1 MAGFLSHGNDKQLKN
16 YVRSLRKRLKSSKA
30 WGIALLWK
38 ISASYSLSSA
48 PPSLLSNVNIDFYV
62 SDHQAK
68 RYLKWWD
75 KSALSLNLWEYGGLG
90 CWLRTYSKLSFV
102 LQISI
107 LKRSSA
113 LQHLQGFHH
122 VKITAVRSDLNCVKM
137 KNNNSLK
144 ASSQKQKIRENHQT
158 MYSLKEN

>member
-1 MAGFLSHGNDKQLKN
+1 MLGFFSHGNHKQLKN
-16 YVRSLRKRLKSSKA
+16 YVKSLRKWLKSSKS

-48 PPSLLSNVNIDFYV
+48 PTSLLRNVNIDFYV
-62 SDHQAK
+62 SDQQKAK
-68 RYLKWWD
+68 RCLNWWNE
-75 KSALSLNLWEYGGLG
+75 SSLSLNLWEYGNIGVPP

-107 LKRSSA
+107 LRSSSA
-113 LQHLQGFHH
+113 LQHLQGFHR
-122 VKITAVRSDLNCVKM
+122 VKITAVRSDFNCVKM

-144 ASSQKQKIRENHQT
+144 LVVRDRR
-158 MYSLKEN
+158 